1 MTEIKRARQII
12 FILGC
17 DLSGS
22 LRFFAFILSSK
33 AYFISYTF
41 MLHETP
47 DKYLFLLHLYPTFQ
61 QKLPHICRFHFHFLL
76 THDLDDCIDHLF
88 RPYLDSGIII
98 SPHFQKFVGLEA
110 DSAARNIRNYN
121 LRVIICRRSISVRRS
136 NWMETSSFKRL

>member
-33 AYFISYTF
+33 AYFISYT
-41 MLHETP
+41 LI
-47 DKYLFLLHLYPTFQ
+47 LLCFTKHLINIYFYC
-61 QKLPHICRFHFHFLL
+61 ICIRHSNKSCPIFVGSIFHFLL

-88 RPYLDSGIII
+88 RPYLNSGIII
-98 SPHFQKFVGLEA
+98 SPHFQRFVGLEA

-121 LRVIICRRSISVRRS
+121 LRVIICRRSIFCQ
-136 NWMETSSFKRL
+136 TF